1 MLPKSKW
8 DGLVKTVAEL
18 GLASLPE
25 QVDES
30 FLKTLHHILLETHIE
45 QLLTF
50 IPSKMVYRTCYF
62 LRMKSRCRHWVPLE
76 KKSLS
81 KSYNML

>member
-1 MLPKSKW
+1 MLPKLKW

-25 QVDES
+25 NVPEQIDES

-45 QLLTF
+45 QGKMTCLNCNHVYSIKDG
-50 IPSKMVYRTCYF
+50 IP
-62 LRMKSRCRHWVPLE
+62 
-76 KKSLS
+76 
-81 KSYNML
+81 NMLLSEDEV